1 MKTLILLV
9 FLVLGKAS
17 FAAENEYLVKLA
29 SNKGQEALLGLK
41 QMGETRSFSTSFGTF
56 AVLKTKRNL
65 ETIDL
70 KYIGALDGV
79 SYVEENSTFYALPIV
94 TSEKEET
101 VEDASFKKQ
110 WGLKNTGWNGGP
122 IWRMGK
128 KGEDI
133 NAEKAWTVSRGR
145 STIKIAVIDTG
156 VDYDHPD
163 LKNNILMNEAEFN
176 GTDGVDDDGN
186 GYVDDVFGYDFA
198 NNDGNP
204 MDGHG
209 HGTHCAG
216 VIGATHNRS
225 GVRGVMGRVKVLP
238 IKFLGDNG
246 SGSLEGA
253 VKSIDYAIK
262 MKVDVMSNSWGGG
275 GVNKS
280 LKEAIEAANTAGIV
294 FVAAAGNSSNDND
307 TKPSY
312 PASYKVD
319 NVISVGSMDGNGK
332 KSWFSNYGK
341 ESVDIFAPGSDILST
356 VKKKGYKKMSGTSMA
371 TPFVSG
377 AIGLLLTHEK
387 NMSPKE
393 IRERLIATAVKSK
406 KLLKYGQSGR
416 LDAFRLLKDKRD

>member
-9 FLVLGKAS
+9 FLVLG
-17 FAAENEYLVKLA
+17 AAANAKDIEYLVKLE
-29 SNKGQEALLGLK
+29 GQKADEALLSLR
-41 QMGETRSFSTSFGTF
+41 QMGMTKTFSTSFGEF

-65 ETIDL
+65 EAADFNYLTSMTGI
-70 KYIGALDGV
+70 
-79 SYVEENSTFYALPIV
+79 SYVEKNIELRALPINRE
-94 TSEKEET
+94 SKELNA
-101 VEDASFKKQ
+101 EDASFKKQ

-122 IWRMGK
+122 IWRLGK

-133 NAEKAWTVSRGR
+133 NAEKAWTLSRGR

-198 NNDGNP
+198 NNDADP

-246 SGSLEGA
+246 SGTLAGA
-253 VKSIDYAIK
+253 VKAIDYAIK
-262 MKVDVMSNSWGGG
+262 MKVHVMSNSWGGG
-275 GVNKS
+275 GANKA
-280 LKEAIEAANTAGIV
+280 LLEAIQAADRAGIV
-294 FVAAAGNSSNDND
+294 FVAAAGNSTNNND
-307 TKPSY
+307 KSPSY
-312 PASYKVD
+312 PASYEVD
-319 NVISVGSMDGNGK
+319 NIISVGSMDGNGK

-341 ESVDIFAPGSDILST
+341 KSVHIFAPGSDILST
-356 VKKKGYKKMSGTSMA
+356 VKNGKYKKMSGTSMA

-387 NMSPKE
+387 NMTPKE
-393 IRERLIATAVKSK
+393 IRERIMATAVMNKT
-406 KLLKYGQSGR
+406 LVKYAGSGR
-416 LDAFRLLKDKRD
+416 LDAYRLLKDLRN

>member
-9 FLVLGKAS
+9 FFS
-17 FAAENEYLVKLA
+17 WSAAAISGEHEYLVKLQ
-29 SNKGQEALLGLK
+29 SSEGQEALVSLK
-41 QMGETRSFSTSFGTF
+41 QIGATRTFETSFGTF
-56 AVLKTKRNL
+56 AVLKTKREL
-65 ETIDL
+65 EVADFNYLTSNPGI
-70 KYIGALDGV
+70 
-79 SYVEENSTFYALPIV
+79 SYVDKNTTYRALPIKPRK
-94 TSEKEET
+94 SDLN
-101 VEDASFKKQ
+101 EDPSFKKQ

-122 IWRMGK
+122 IWRLGK

-145 STIKIAVIDTG
+145 STVKIAVIDTG

-198 NNDGNP
+198 NNDGDP

-238 IKFLGDNG
+238 IKLLTDSG
-246 SGSLEGA
+246 SGTLENA
-253 VKSIDYAIK
+253 VKAIDYAIK
-262 MKVDVMSNSWGGG
+262 MKVHVMSNSWGGG
-275 GVNKS
+275 GANES
-280 LKEAIEAANTAGIV
+280 LREAIQAANEAGIV
-294 FVAAAGNSSNDND
+294 FTAAAGNSTNNNY
-307 TKPSY
+307 KNPAY

-341 ESVDIFAPGSDILST
+341 ESVHVFAPGSDILST
-356 VKKKGYKKMSGTSMA
+356 VKKSKYKKMSGTSMA

-387 NMSPKE
+387 NLTPKE
-393 IRERLIATAVKSK
+393 IRDRVMGTAVPNK
-406 KLLKYGQSGR
+406 KLLKYGAAGR
-416 LDAFRLLKDKRD
+416 LDAYRLLKDTRN

>member
-9 FLVLGKAS
+9 FLVLGAAANAS
-17 FAAENEYLVKLA
+17 DFEYLVKLET
-29 SNKGQEALLGLK
+29 SKGQEALESLNL
-41 QMGETRSFSTSFGTF
+41 MGKTRTFQTSFGEF
-56 AVLKTKRNL
+56 AVLKTKREL
-65 ETIDL
+65 EISDFNYL
-70 KYIGALDGV
+70 HSKSAIQYVDRNIQIKV
-79 SYVEENSTFYALPIV
+79 SPIEPGK
-94 TSEKEET
+94 SINA
-101 VEDASFKKQ
+101 EDASFKKQ

-122 IWRMGK
+122 IWRLGK

-133 NAEKAWTVSRGR
+133 NAEKAWGLSRGR

-176 GTDGVDDDGN
+176 GVDGVDDDGN

-198 NNDGNP
+198 NNDADP

-225 GVRGVMGRVKVLP
+225 GIRGVMGRVKVLP

-246 SGSLEGA
+246 SGTLEGA
-253 VKSIDYAIK
+253 VRAIDYAIK
-262 MKVDVMSNSWGGG
+262 MKVHVMSNSWGGG
-275 GVNKS
+275 GANKA
-280 LKEAIEAANTAGIV
+280 LLEAIKAADEAGIV
-294 FVAAAGNSSNDND
+294 FVAAAGNSTNNNDKN
-307 TKPSY
+307 PSY
-312 PASYKVD
+312 PASYQVD
-319 NVISVGSMDGNGK
+319 NIISVGSMDGNGK

-341 ESVDIFAPGSDILST
+341 KSVHIFAPGSDILST
-356 VKKKGYKKMSGTSMA
+356 VKNGKYKKMSGTSMA

-387 NMSPKE
+387 NMTPKE
-393 IRERLIATAVKSK
+393 IRERLMATSVKNK
-406 KLLKYGQSGR
+406 TLVKYAASGR
-416 LDAFRLLKDKRD
+416 LDAYRLLKDMRN

>member
-9 FLVLGKAS
+9 FLVLGAAANAS
-17 FAAENEYLVKLA
+17 DFEYLVKLE
-29 SNKGQEALLGLK
+29 NGKGQEALESLNL
-41 QMGETRSFSTSFGTF
+41 MGKTRTFQTSFGEF
-56 AVLKTKRNL
+56 AVLKTRRELEVSDFNYLHSKSAIQYVDRN
-65 ETIDL
+65 IQI
-70 KYIGALDGV
+70 KV
-79 SYVEENSTFYALPIV
+79 SPIKP
-94 TSEKEET
+94 SKSISA
-101 VEDASFKKQ
+101 EDASFKKQ

-122 IWRMGK
+122 IWRLGK

-133 NAEKAWTVSRGR
+133 NAEKAWGLSRGR

-198 NNDGNP
+198 NNDADP

-225 GVRGVMGRVKVLP
+225 GIRGVMGRVKVLP

-246 SGSLEGA
+246 SGTLEGA
-253 VKSIDYAIK
+253 VKAIDYAIK
-262 MKVDVMSNSWGGG
+262 MKVHVMSNSWGGG
-275 GVNKS
+275 GANKA
-280 LKEAIEAANTAGIV
+280 LLEAIRAADNAGIV
-294 FVAAAGNSSNDND
+294 FVAAAGNSTSNND
-307 TKPSY
+307 KNPSY

-319 NVISVGSMDGNGK
+319 NIISVGSMDGNGK
-332 KSWFSNYGK
+332 KSWFSNFGK
-341 ESVDIFAPGSDILST
+341 ESVHIFAPGSDILST
-356 VKKKGYKKMSGTSMA
+356 VKNGKYKKMSGTSMA

-387 NMSPKE
+387 NMTPKE
-393 IRERLIATAVKSK
+393 IRERLMATSVKNKS
-406 KLLKYGQSGR
+406 LVKYTASGR
-416 LDAFRLLKDKRD
+416 LDAYRLLKDMRN